1 LIGLIEIIVEKINVI
16 LNKRSYPI
24 TIGSGLFENDGI
36 FWPLQS
42 GDQAM
47 LVTNKTL
54 ANLWKDKVLYELRKS
69 GIKVDQVILSDGEQ
83 YKTVNE
89 TEVIISSLLEKNH
102 GRDTT
107 LIALGGGVIGD
118 ITGFAASIYQRGVR
132 FIQIPTTFLSQVDAS
147 VGGKTGVNH
156 ILGKN
161 MIGTFWQP
169 SSVIINLDCLNTLSS
184 AELISGLSESIK
196 YAIIFDEIFFSWI
209 EENLH
214 ALLTLKEKEITY
226 CIKRCC
232 EIKSQIISL
241 DERELNSRALL
252 NLGHTYGHAIESHS
266 GYGNWLH
273 GEAISVGIVMA
284 ARTSEILGYLKKN
297 EIKRIITLLNR
308 VGLPTKGPKNMP
320 PSSYLP
326 YIMRDKKVISGTV
339 RLILPIQIG
348 KAKIQSGV
356 DKNIILSAIK
366 DCQ

>member
-1 LIGLIEIIVEKINVI
+1 MEKITVM
-16 LNKRSYPI
+16 LGKRSYPI
-24 TIGSGLFENDGI
+24 IIGSSLFENDSI
-36 FWPLQS
+36 FYPLQS
-42 GDQAM
+42 GEQAM

-54 ANLWKDKVLYELRKS
+54 ANLWKDQLLYELRKS

-83 YKTVNE
+83 YKTFNE
-89 TEVIISSLLEKNH
+89 TEVIISALLDKQH
-102 GRDTT
+102 SRDTT

-169 SSVIINLDCLNTLSS
+169 SSVIINLNYLSTLSTNELVAGL
-184 AELISGLSESIK
+184 AEVIK
-196 YAIIFDEIFFSWI
+196 YAIIFDEEFFSWV
-209 EENLH
+209 EDNLH
-214 ALLTLKEKEITY
+214 LLLILQEKEIIY
-226 CIKRCC
+226 CIKKCC
-232 EIKSQIISL
+232 EIKSKIISL
-241 DERELNSRALL
+241 DEREANIRAIL

-273 GEAISVGIVMA
+273 GEAVSVGIVMS
-284 ARTSEILGYLKKN
+284 ARTSEMLGYLKR
-297 EIKRIITLLNR
+297 IDTKRIINLLMR
-308 VGLPTKGPKNMP
+308 AGLPTKGPKNMP

-339 RLILPIQIG
+339 RLILPINIG
-348 KAKIQSGV
+348 KAKIQTGV
-356 DKNIILSAIK
+356 DKNIILAAIK
-366 DCQ
+366 ESQ